1 MDKMTSPPQKKMAF
15 SPQTESTQD
24 QGGNL
29 DVVSIIRKDAI
40 AQGLDPNQ
48 VLYGA
53 NQAKK
58 DPKVEL
64 IQMGNTVFLCR
75 LIDQGTVEVH
85 MYTADKMNDI
95 LKNFMGLAKL
105 LKNQGITKGY
115 TYSENPT
122 FKEIV
127 QRSGMPVK
135 ISQTQKQLGG
145 QMKPVYLY
153 EMDL

>member
-1 MDKMTSPPQKKMAF
+1 MDKITSPAPKKNEI
-15 SPQTESTQD
+15 SENQ
-24 QGGNL
+24 GNL

-40 AQGLDPNQ
+40 TQGLDPDK

-53 NQAKK
+53 YQAKK

-64 IQMGNTVFLCR
+64 IQMGNTVFLCK
-75 LIDQGTVEVH
+75 LVDQGTVEVH

-105 LKNQGITKGY
+105 LKNQGLTKGF

-145 QMKPVYLY
+145 QMKPVYMY